1 MPKVDAKPWEKSSE
15 VRSDRPRLTPR
26 GVGLLAI
33 SSLAMIH
40 GCSSTEAGFVH
51 LGLLG
56 LILLG
61 GAFVWAGRNLQSLS
75 CTRSTPASA
84 FAGQYFPLTLTV
96 MNGRSRLD
104 AFAVE
109 VEDSVAGPTEKGLR
123 AGWLQAGG
131 SSTRGFQTR
140 LQKRG
145 ILHPA
150 RISFGSSFPLGLWES
165 RIGMESEVEMTIFPR
180 PVAPKLF
187 EDPNLIALLESNE
200 AESTMTD
207 WDGDFHALREF
218 QTGDRVKLIHWPT
231 SARSHHLVVRQFDR
245 QLPGRVTLVFHS
257 IRPDQKPQSAEVFE
271 GALELLCGMLHQL
284 HERVIPVDLIAS
296 FNQWEG
302 MPADSPEH
310 LDAALRTL
318 ATAKRKAERNPHA
331 LHEVLAGT
339 KAGDRVIILSDVP
352 LKEWQDELPDLP
364 CMTLCLSLAEMYL
377 QPPRMRA
384 KAPIPEAF
392 I

>member
-1 MPKVDAKPWEKSSE
+1 M
-15 VRSDRPRLTPR
+15 
-26 GVGLLAI
+26 
-33 SSLAMIH
+33 
-40 GCSSTEAGFVH
+40 H

-56 LILLG
+56 LLLLG
-61 GAFVWAGRNLQSLS
+61 GAFVWAGRNLRNLS
-75 CTRSTPASA
+75 CSRITPTSA
-84 FAGQYFPLTLTV
+84 FAGQYFPLKLTV

-131 SSTRGFQTR
+131 SSTRELQTR

-165 RIGMESEVEMTIFPR
+165 RIGLESELEMTIFPR

-231 SARSHHLVVRQFDR
+231 SARSRHLVVRQFDR

-257 IRPDQKPQSAEVFE
+257 IRPDQKPQPAEVFE

-284 HERVIPVDLIAS
+284 HGRVIPVDLIAS
-296 FNQWEG
+296 FNQWES
-302 MPADSPEH
+302 MSTDSPAH

-331 LHEVLAGT
+331 LHEVLAGA

-352 LKEWQDELPDLP
+352 LKEWQDDLPDLP

-384 KAPIPEAF
+384 KASVPNTLI
-392 I
+392 

>member
-1 MPKVDAKPWEKSSE
+1 
-15 VRSDRPRLTPR
+15 
-26 GVGLLAI
+26 
-33 SSLAMIH
+33 
-40 GCSSTEAGFVH
+40 
-51 LGLLG
+51 
-56 LILLG
+56 
-61 GAFVWAGRNLQSLS
+61 
-75 CTRSTPASA
+75 
-84 FAGQYFPLTLTV
+84 

-131 SSTRGFQTR
+131 SSTREIQTR
-140 LQKRG
+140 LHKRG

-150 RISFGSSFPLGLWES
+150 RISFESSFPLGLWES
-165 RIGMESEVEMTIFPR
+165 RVGLESDLEMTIFPR
-180 PVAPKLF
+180 PVPPKLF
-187 EDPNLIALLESNE
+187 EDPNLLALLESNE
-200 AESTMTD
+200 SESTVTD
-207 WDGDFHALREF
+207 WDGDLHELREF
-218 QTGDRVKLIHWPT
+218 QAGDRVKLIHWPT
-231 SARSHHLVVRQFDR
+231 SARSHQWVVRQFDR

-284 HERVIPVDLIAS
+284 HERNIPVDLIAS
-296 FNQWEG
+296 FNQWKS

-352 LKEWQDELPDLP
+352 LKEWRDELPDLP
-364 CMTLCLSLAEMYL
+364 CMTLCLSPAEMYVH
-377 QPPRMRA
+377 PPRMRA
-384 KAPIPEAF
+384 KAPASNAIVSLP
-392 I
+392 